1 MTACKLGF
9 WLLQSRQDASKST
22 IRDEYD
28 SLCLEAIDAGMDDWV
43 EDPAGVEH
51 EDCTWMDL
59 TLPCERTAAASP
71 KDVCDDSM
79 DDYCSDDRKCIDVN
93 KDT

>member
-1 MTACKLGF
+1 M
-9 WLLQSRQDASKST
+9 
-22 IRDEYD
+22 DEYD

-43 EDPAGVEH
+43 EDPAGMEH